1 MHLQAVQQDDE
12 SVSEDS
18 EIEDD
23 RSSGAADDEKDPD
36 YDPNGAPEHEDA
48 VEDEAKMSDGA
59 EGDIEQAPI
68 YRR

>member
-1 MHLQAVQQDDE
+1 MQQDDE

-23 RSSGAADDEKDPD
+23 RSSGAAADEEEDPD
-36 YDPNGAPEHEDA
+36 YDSNGAPEHEDA

-68 YRR
+68 NRR

>member
-23 RSSGAADDEKDPD
+23 RSSGAADDEEDPD
-36 YDPNGAPEHEDA
+36 YDPNGAHEHEDA
-48 VEDEAKMSDGA
+48 VEDEADERWCRMR
-59 EGDIEQAPI
+59 
-68 YRR
+68 Y